1 MILKC
6 GGPIS
11 AEPGAS
17 APIATSSSP
26 GPVLHVCCGKRRRR
40 TCDGSTPFPKTFKKW
55 IFFVFQIHSRAT
67 CRPRTSADVFKLHKK
82 RKTTVPCARERK
94 TRIDRPR
101 IGHRSTLGRPSTTV
115 LFVPSVRPR
124 SNPDGTLPPGGPES
138 SEFRPRLRRVY
149 YRTFV
154 DTDFRTTDGRF
165 ILLRC
170 SDRRNGI
177 CLAFCRAKYGHYTGQ
192 TNEKSNVSH
201 AISISTSYKTATH
214 FMRLFYADCLT

>member
-1 MILKC
+1 MQSPVRVLRLPPPPPQGLYCTYVVVKEGDEHATVPRRFLKRLKNEYFLFSKYTRVPRA
-6 GGPIS
+6 GREHRQTFLNSIKNGKQPFL
-11 AEPGAS
+11 
-17 APIATSSSP
+17 
-26 GPVLHVCCGKRRRR
+26 VLVKGKR
-40 TCDGSTPFPKTFKKW
+40 GS
-55 IFFVFQIHSRAT
+55 IGLV
-67 CRPRTSADVFKLHKK
+67 SA
-82 RKTTVPCARERK
+82 
-94 TRIDRPR
+94 
-101 IGHRSTLGRPSTTV
+101 HRSTLGRPSTTV

-214 FMRLFYADCLT
+214 FMRLSYADCLT